1 MFGCVSNRRI
11 AQEHTH
17 IHIYYKRLFA
27 QTKIFV
33 YGSFWTTT
41 CTHESSQDA
50 NFDSTEFFTT
60 CLFEASFQSW
70 SFIIFLFNKYEV
82 SNFYQIEIVT
92 SRFRNTF
99 VFSYLISHDSIRY
112 ISFPNVHHFFPV
124 KIISI
129 INAVMTTHLIYCI

>member
-1 MFGCVSNRRI
+1 MFGCVSNWRI

-99 VFSYLISHDSIRY
+99 VFSYLISHDSTRY

>member
-1 MFGCVSNRRI
+1 MFGCVSNWRI

-99 VFSYLISHDSIRY
+99 VFSYLISHDSTRY
-112 ISFPNVHHFFPV
+112 IYLFQMFITFFLLKSFLLL
-124 KIISI
+124 
-129 INAVMTTHLIYCI
+129 TL

>member
-1 MFGCVSNRRI
+1 MFGCVSKWRI
-11 AQEHTH
+11 TQGHTH

-41 CTHESSQDA
+41 CTHEPSKDA

-60 CLFEASFQSW
+60 CLFEASFQGW

-82 SNFYQIEIVT
+82 SNFYQTVIAT
-92 SRFRNTF
+92 SRFKDAF
-99 VFSYLISHDSIRY
+99 VFSYLISHDSARY
-112 ISFPNVHHFFPV
+112 ISFPNIHHFFPV

-129 INAVMTTHLIYCI
+129 INAVMTTYLIYCI